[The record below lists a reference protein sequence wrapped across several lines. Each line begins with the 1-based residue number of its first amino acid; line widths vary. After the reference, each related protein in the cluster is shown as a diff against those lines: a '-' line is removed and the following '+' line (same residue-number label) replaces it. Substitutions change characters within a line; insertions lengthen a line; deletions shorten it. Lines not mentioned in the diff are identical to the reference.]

1 LKNIFQV
8 IIVKTTLILYLIQRK
23 KISLTVLILKRNLI
37 MAFKVIQNTKIN
49 TQVFNF
55 TSSETVKYPVAPLVS
70 AKFYRPN
77 GVLTLKIRA
86 TLYMNSD
93 DIVPPIV
100 EEPTE
105 SGTTLTM
112 NYDYD
117 FSEVTPETCDVY
129 YIEVDYTSE
138 TVGDITNIMSY
149 MVNSDPETSRGTIT
163 NLP

>member
-1 LKNIFQV
+1 
-8 IIVKTTLILYLIQRK
+8 
-23 KISLTVLILKRNLI
+23 
-37 MAFKVIQNTKIN
+37 MAFTIIQNTKIN
-49 TQVFNF
+49 TQVFTF
-55 TSSETVKYPVAPLVS
+55 SSPETVTYPVAPLVS
-70 AKFYRPN
+70 AKFYSPN

-93 DIVPPIV
+93 DTVPPTV
-100 EEPTE
+100 QEPTE
-105 SGTTLTM
+105 SGNVLTM

-138 TVGDITNIMSY
+138 TVENITTIESF
-149 MVNSDPETSRGTIT
+149 MVNLDPETSRGTTT

>member
-1 LKNIFQV
+1 
-8 IIVKTTLILYLIQRK
+8 
-23 KISLTVLILKRNLI
+23 
-37 MAFKVIQNTKIN
+37 
-49 TQVFNF
+49 
-55 TSSETVKYPVAPLVS
+55 
-70 AKFYRPN
+70 
-77 GVLTLKIRA
+77 
-86 TLYMNSD
+86 MNSD

-138 TVGDITNIMSY
+138 TVGDITNVMSY
-149 MVNSDPETSRGTIT
+149 MVNLDPETSRGTT
-163 NLP
+163 TTVER